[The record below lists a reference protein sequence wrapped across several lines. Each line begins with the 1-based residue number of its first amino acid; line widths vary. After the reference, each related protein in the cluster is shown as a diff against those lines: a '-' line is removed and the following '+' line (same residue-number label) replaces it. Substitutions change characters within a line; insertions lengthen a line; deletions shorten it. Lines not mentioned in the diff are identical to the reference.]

1 MFYTFNITFPL
12 MDLCKFTWTYMAK
25 TFYIILLRGRLLY
38 SRNRDKGCY
47 SFDGKVRFEL
57 PEDFQW
63 QNGTAIS
70 EISKEPCEVYLPTEI
85 FGKFFP
91 GIPFQLTF
99 LQETS
104 EFSTFRKFSNFLQI
118 SGELFI
124 QPKIPKIAERTKMV
138 RRFPEKISRKC
149 GNCWISKKLTNQP
162 TFRRFP
168 QKIKWSRIPGKKILK
183 IWV

>member
-1 MFYTFNITFPL
+1 

-38 SRNRDKGCY
+38 SRNKDKGRY
-47 SFDGKVRFEL
+47 SFDEKVRFEL

-63 QNGTAIS
+63 QWNSNFRNFKRALWGIS
-70 EISKEPCEVYLPTEI
+70 TDRNFRKILSRNSVPVDFP
-85 FGKFFP
+85 P
-91 GIPFQLTF
+91 GIFRI
-99 LQETS
+99 
-104 EFSTFRKFSNFLQI
+104 STFRKFNNFLQI